1 VLSGNSIQA
10 KSEKYHKKMLEKK
23 FGFPYNHRDSK
34 QFLAEDF

>member
-1 VLSGNSIQA
+1 VLQGSSSQI

-23 FGFPYNHRDSK
+23 FGFPYNLRDAK